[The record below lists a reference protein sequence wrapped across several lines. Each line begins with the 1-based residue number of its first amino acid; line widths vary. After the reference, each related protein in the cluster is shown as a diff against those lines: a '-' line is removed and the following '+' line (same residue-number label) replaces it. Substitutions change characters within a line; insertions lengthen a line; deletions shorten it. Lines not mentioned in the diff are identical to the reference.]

1 MKPFICLLVLMVV
14 FELDGSIP
22 PANGQTVESSSIA
35 EKCEALCTTPD
46 AAWRSIPW
54 ELDLLKAQ
62 RMAVE
67 QSKPIFIWS
76 MDGHP
81 LGCT

>member
-1 MKPFICLLVLMVV
+1 MKPFNCLIVLIILFAM
-14 FELDGSIP
+14 DGATPI
-22 PANGQTVESSSIA
+22 ANGQTVESPLIA
-35 EKCEALCTTPD
+35 EKCETLCATPD

-62 RMAVE
+62 RLAIE
-67 QSKPIFIWS
+67 KSKPIFIWS

>member
-1 MKPFICLLVLMVV
+1 MKPFICLLVLIILFAM
-14 FELDGSIP
+14 DGAAPI
-22 PANGQTVESSSIA
+22 ANGQTVESSPIA
-35 EKCEALCTTPD
+35 EKCETLCATPD

-62 RMAVE
+62 RLAIE
-67 QSKPIFIWS
+67 KSKPIFIWS